1 MKYLIIV
8 LFFCSCSAQCHLKK
22 AIQKDPDLLKVNK
35 VIIDTV
41 IVTDSFTNID
51 TFTLNEI
58 DTFITDT
65 GKIKVTL
72 IKFKN
77 KYTLITELKHDT
89 ITFKKEVECP
99 PSVIQITDSEKM
111 KNNMLY
117 SFLSGSLITLIL
129 TTIFYGKKLANT
141 K

>member
-1 MKYLIIV
+1 MRYLIIV
-8 LFFCSCSAQCHLKK
+8 LFFCSCSAQWHLKK

-41 IVTDSFTNID
+41 IVTDSFNNID

-77 KYTLITELKHDT
+77 KYTLKTELKHDT
-89 ITFKKEVECP
+89 IKIEKEIQCP
-99 PSVIQITDSEKM
+99 PSVIQVIDSEKM

-117 SFLSGSLITLIL
+117 SFLSGALITLIL
-129 TTIFYGKKLANT
+129 LIIYYGQKLENT

>member
-1 MKYLIIV
+1 
-8 LFFCSCSAQCHLKK
+8 LKK